1 MNAISTTAFNA
12 KANRPLFSVLNT
24 EKVKKTFEYIIDD
37 WEVELKKCLA
47 LLNE

>member
-24 EKVKKTFEYIIDD
+24 EKVKTFEYTIDD
-37 WEVELKKCLA
+37 WEVELKMFSTT
-47 LLNE
+47 E